1 MTVYIKLFASLR
13 ESEDTGDMQIDF
25 QTLPKPAKARDIWQ
39 FVNATQKNDKKNIFC
54 AINHEHA
61 SMDSIINDGDEV
73 AFFPP
78 ITGG

>member
-25 QTLPKPAKARDIWQ
+25 LTLPKPAKARDVWQ
-39 FVNATQKNDKKNIFC
+39 LISTTQKIDTKNIFC

-61 SMDSIINDGDEV
+61 SMDSIISDNDEV